1 MKIKIKLEMDIE
13 DLVILQAALSGGSR
27 RIEDLMREKPEWSR
41 VYEID
46 LENNRKGKKVLAEAI
61 ANS

>member
-1 MKIKIKLEMDIE
+1 MKMKIKLEMDIE
-13 DLVILQAALSGGSR
+13 GLVILQAALSGSSR
-27 RIEDLMREKPEWSR
+27 RIEDLIREKPEWRR